1 MSCSNLSG
9 ESLKKC
15 KAAAAKAAAKAA
27 EKKKKST
34 TEIDFS
40 KATTDLNGSKFKKK
54 DVQNWQ
60 NKVLDKK
67 RGVRSPVTGLKNLG
81 QTIRAPRLT
90 KTVKKKK

>member
-1 MSCSNLSG
+1 MSCSGLSG

-27 EKKKKST
+27 KKKKKST

-40 KATTDLNGSKFKKK
+40 KATTNPNDPKFKKK
-54 DVQNWQ
+54 NVQNWR
-60 NKVLDKK
+60 KPPAFSPK
-67 RGVRSPVTGLKNLG
+67 RNDTTVTGLTSLG

-90 KTVKKKK
+90 KKKK